1 MGGNGKREGR
11 KEGSEVMEEWRSLGL
26 KELRSEVME
35 EWRNG
40 GNGGYGGNGG
50 NGGNGGDGEQLRRET
65 NKGN

>member
-35 EWRNG
+35 EWRN
-40 GNGGYGGNGG
+40 
-50 NGGNGGDGEQLRRET
+50 
-65 NKGN
+65 

>member
-40 GNGGYGGNGG
+40 GNGGNGG
-50 NGGNGGDGEQLRRET
+50 LEVMEVMEVMENS
-65 NKGN
+65 